1 MELQVHR
8 VKGKQDAK
16 TYFLESDMTDE
27 PDWVKRSR
35 MHRKI
40 HAVLGWILISGFV
53 FGIVYKLV
61 VLLKDVVK

>member
-1 MELQVHR
+1 
-8 VKGKQDAK
+8 
-16 TYFLESDMTDE
+16 MTDD
-27 PDWVKRSR
+27 PAWVKRSR